1 MRPVSAAAPPPPRTV
16 RDLLRDRAADDATAL
31 RFEDESW
38 SWREHVQAS
47 LDRAAWLLE
56 LRRALPAGA
65 PFHLG
70 VLLDNV
76 PEYSFLL
83 GAAAFAG
90 AAVVGINPTRRGDEL
105 ARDIRHT
112 ECAWIVT
119 EERYLPL
126 LDGLPRGRASRGLG
140 ARVFVIDTPAW
151 RAAVAKHAGAPDP
164 DVPLDP
170 LAPYLLIFT
179 SGTTGQPKAAVCSQ
193 QRLAFIG
200 WNICTNRGVARGDV
214 CYQAMPLFH
223 SNQLMAGWVPALH
236 GGATLALRRKFSASG
251 FLPDVRRYGVT
262 FFNYVGKPL
271 TYILATPERPD
282 DADNTLKLAFGN
294 EAAEHDLE
302 RFAARFGCKVSDA
315 YGSTEGSVQIQR
327 VPGQPAGALGR
338 GQPGTVIL
346 DPETGREK
354 PPARFDAS
362 GRLVNADECIG
373 EIANV
378 QSAPTFE
385 GYWNNPEANAA
396 RVRANTY
403 WTGDLGYRDEQG
415 FLYFAGRDFDWLR
428 VDGENF
434 AAAPVERILVRHE
447 PVELA
452 AVYAVPDADV
462 GDQVMAAL
470 TLRPG
475 ARFDPAAFE
484 RFLAAQRDLGTK
496 QAPRYV
502 RVATK
507 LPSTET
513 NKILKRVLRRERWEC
528 ADPVWLRE
536 ASGSYRLLTQD
547 DVTTIRTRF
556 RARNREAVLD
566 SL

>member
-1 MRPVSAAAPPPPRTV
+1 VTAVAPPPPRTV
-16 RDLLRDRAADDATAL
+16 RDLLRDRAQDDAVGL
-31 RFEDESW
+31 RFEDASW
-38 SWREHVQAS
+38 TWREHVAESLARAS
-47 LDRAAWLLE
+47 WLLA
-56 LRRALPAGA
+56 LRRGLAPGA

-90 AAVVGINPTRRGDEL
+90 AAVVGINPTRRGAEL
-105 ARDIRHT
+105 ERDIRHT
-112 ECAWIVT
+112 DCAWIVT
-119 EERYLPL
+119 EERHLAL
-126 LDGLPRGRASRGLG
+126 LAGLDLG
-140 ARVFVIDTPAW
+140 APVFVIDTPAW
-151 RAAVAKHAGAPDP
+151 RAALAEHAGAGDP

-179 SGTTGQPKAAVCSQ
+179 SGTTGQPKAALCSQ
-193 QRLAFIG
+193 RRLAFIG
-200 WNICTNRGVARGDV
+200 WTVCTNRGVARSDV

-236 GGATLALRRKFSASG
+236 CGASLALRRKFSASG
-251 FLPDVRRYGVT
+251 FLADVRRYGVT

-271 TYILATPERPD
+271 TYILATAEQPD
-282 DADNTLKLAFGN
+282 DADNPLVLAFGN
-294 EAAEHDLE
+294 EGAEHDLE
-302 RFAARFGCKVSDA
+302 RFAKRFGCKVADA
-315 YGSTEGSVQIQR
+315 YGSTEGSVAIQR
-327 VPGQPAGALGR
+327 VPGMPPGALGV

-346 DPETGREK
+346 DPETGKEK

-362 GRLVNADECIG
+362 GRLANADECIG

-378 QSAPTFE
+378 QSAPSFE
-385 GYWNNPEANAA
+385 GYWKNPEANAA
-396 RVRANTY
+396 RVHAGTY
-403 WTGDLGYRDEQG
+403 WTGDLGYRDEKG

-434 AAAPVERILVRHE
+434 AAAPVERILVRYE

-452 AVYAVPDADV
+452 AVYAVPDAEV
-462 GDQVMAAL
+462 GDQAMAAL

-475 ARFDPAAFE
+475 ARFDPAGFE

-502 RVATK
+502 RIAAA

-536 ASGSYRLLTQD
+536 ADGRYRRLGAD
-547 DVTTIRTRF
+547 DVTSLRARF
-556 RARNREAVLD
+556 RARGREAVLWA
-566 SL
+566 S

>member
-1 MRPVSAAAPPPPRTV
+1 MPAVSAVAPPQLRTV
-16 RDLLRDRAADDATAL
+16 RDLLRERAQDDAPGL

-38 SWREHVQAS
+38 SWREHVEAS
-47 LDRAAWLLE
+47 LARAALLLE
-56 LRRALPAGA
+56 LRRELPPGA

-90 AAVVGINPTRRGDEL
+90 AAVVGINPTRRGAEL

-112 ECAWIVT
+112 DCAWIVT

-126 LDGLPRGRASRGLG
+126 LDGLASGVPSKRL
-140 ARVFVIDTPAW
+140 FVIDTAAW
-151 RAAVAKHAGAPDP
+151 RSAVAAHAGALDP
-164 DVPLDP
+164 NVALDP

-179 SGTTGQPKAAVCSQ
+179 SGTTGQPKAAICSQ

-200 WNICTNRGVARGDV
+200 WNVCTNRGVARGDV

-236 GGATLALRRKFSASG
+236 CGATLALRRRFSASG
-251 FLPDVRRYGVT
+251 FLADVRRYGVT

-294 EAAEHDLE
+294 EGAEHDLE
-302 RFAARFGCKVSDA
+302 RFAKRFGCGVADA
-315 YGSTEGSVQIQR
+315 YGSTEGSVSITR
-327 VPGQPAGALGR
+327 VPGQPAGALGI

-346 DPETGREK
+346 DPETGVEK

-362 GRLVNADECIG
+362 GRLLNADACIG

-378 QSAPTFE
+378 RSAGSFE
-385 GYWNNPEANAA
+385 GYYKNPEANAA
-396 RVRANTY
+396 RVRAGTY
-403 WTGDLGYRDEQG
+403 WTGDLGYRDEAG

-434 AAAPVERILVRHE
+434 AAAPLERILVRFD

-452 AVYAVPDADV
+452 AVYAVPDAEV
-462 GDQVMAAL
+462 GDQCMAAL

-475 ARFDPAAFE
+475 AAFDPAVFTG
-484 RFLAAQRDLGTK
+484 FLARQPDLGTK

-502 RVATK
+502 RIAQA

-528 ADPVWLRE
+528 ADPVWLRTAE
-536 ASGSYRLLTQD
+536 AGYRRLTPD
-547 DVTTIRTRF
+547 DVAELRGRF
-556 RARNREAVLD
+556 RARGREAVLEA
-566 SL
+566 

>member
-1 MRPVSAAAPPPPRTV
+1 MPAVSAVAPPQPRTV
-16 RDLLRDRAADDATAL
+16 RDLLRERAQDDAPGL

-38 SWREHVQAS
+38 SWREHVEAS
-47 LDRAAWLLE
+47 LARAALLLE
-56 LRRALPAGA
+56 LRRERPPGA

-90 AAVVGINPTRRGDEL
+90 AAVVGINPTRRGAEL

-112 ECAWIVT
+112 DCAWIVT

-126 LDGLPRGRASRGLG
+126 LDGLDTGVPRERC
-140 ARVFVIDTPAW
+140 FVIDTPTW
-151 RAAVAKHAGAPDP
+151 RSDVAAHAGAPDP
-164 DVPLDP
+164 NVALDP

-179 SGTTGQPKAAVCSQ
+179 SGTTGQPKAALCSQ

-223 SNQLMAGWVPALH
+223 SNQLMAGWVPAVH
-236 GGATLALRRKFSASG
+236 CGATLALRRRFSASG

-294 EAAEHDLE
+294 EGAEHDLE
-302 RFAARFGCKVSDA
+302 RFAKRFGCRVADA
-315 YGSTEGSVQIQR
+315 YGSTEGSVSIQR
-327 VPGQPAGALGR
+327 VPGQPAGALGL
-338 GQPGTVIL
+338 GQPGTLIL
-346 DPETGREK
+346 DAETGAEK
-354 PPARFDAS
+354 PPARFDPS
-362 GRLVNADECIG
+362 GKLLNADACIG

-378 QSAPTFE
+378 KSAGSFE
-385 GYWNNPEANAA
+385 GYYKNAEANAA
-396 RVRANTY
+396 RVRAGTY
-403 WTGDLGYRDEQG
+403 WTGDLGYRDEEG

-434 AAAPVERILVRHE
+434 AAAPLERILVRFA
-447 PVELA
+447 PIELA
-452 AVYAVPDADV
+452 AVYAVPDAEV
-462 GDQVMAAL
+462 GDQCMAAL

-475 ARFDPAAFE
+475 AAFDPAAFAS
-484 RFLAAQRDLGTK
+484 FLAGQRDLGTK

-502 RVATK
+502 RIAQA

-528 ADPVWLRE
+528 ADPVWLRSAE
-536 ASGSYRLLTQD
+536 GSYRPLTPG
-547 DVTTIRTRF
+547 DVAALREQF
-556 RARNREAVLD
+556 RARDREAVLEA
-566 SL
+566 

>member
-1 MRPVSAAAPPPPRTV
+1 VSAAAPPQPPRTV
-16 RDLLRDRAADDATAL
+16 RDLLRERAQDDAVGL
-31 RFEDESW
+31 RFEGQSW
-38 SWREHVQAS
+38 TWRAHVAAS
-47 LDRAAWLLE
+47 LERAALLLA
-56 LRRALPAGA
+56 LRGALAPGA
-65 PFHLG
+65 PLHVG

-76 PEYSFLL
+76 PEYSFWL

-90 AAVVGINPTRRGDEL
+90 RAVVGINPTRRGAEL

-112 ECAWIVT
+112 DCALIVT
-119 EERYLPL
+119 EERHAPL
-126 LDGLPRGRASRGLG
+126 LEGLDTGVPEE
-140 ARVFVIDTPAW
+140 RVFVIESEAW
-151 RAAVAKHAGAPDP
+151 RAALAKHAGAGDP
-164 DVPLDP
+164 DVALDP

-179 SGTTGQPKAAVCSQ
+179 SGTTGQPKAALCSQ

-200 WNICTNRGVARGDV
+200 WNLCTRRGITRGDV

-223 SNQLMAGWVPALH
+223 SNQLMAGWAPAVH
-236 GGATLALRRKFSASG
+236 SGATMVFRRRFSASG

-302 RFAARFGCKVSDA
+302 RFAKRFGCEVSDA
-315 YGSTEGSVQIQR
+315 YGSTEGSVAIQR
-327 VPGQPAGALGR
+327 VPGQPAGALGM

-346 DPETGREK
+346 DPDTGKEK
-354 PPARFDAS
+354 PLARFDAY
-362 GRLVNADECIG
+362 GRLLNADECIG

-385 GYWNNPEANAA
+385 GYWKNPEANAA
-396 RVRANTY
+396 RVRAGTY

-415 FLYFAGRDFDWLR
+415 FLYFAGRDIDWLR

-434 AAAPVERILVRHE
+434 AAAPVERILARHE
-447 PVELA
+447 AVELA
-452 AVYAVPDADV
+452 AVYAVPDPEV
-462 GDQVMAAL
+462 GDQCMAAL

-475 ARFDPAAFE
+475 AAFDPAVFAG
-484 RFLAAQRDLGTK
+484 FLAAQRDLGTK

-502 RVATK
+502 RVAEK
-507 LPSTET
+507 LPSTES

-528 ADPVWLRE
+528 ADPVWLRT
-536 ASGSYRLLTQD
+536 ADGGYRRLSPS
-547 DVTTIRTRF
+547 DVAEIRARF
-556 RARNREAVLD
+556 RARGREAVLD
-566 SL
+566 T

>member
-1 MRPVSAAAPPPPRTV
+1 MRPVSAVAPPPPRTV
-16 RDLLRDRAADDATAL
+16 RDLLRDRAADDALAL

-56 LRRALPAGA
+56 LRRALAREA
-65 PFHLG
+65 KFHLG
-70 VLLDNV
+70 ILLDNV

-90 AAVVGINPTRRGDEL
+90 AAVVGINPTRRGAEL

-112 ECAWIVT
+112 DCAWIVT
-119 EERYLPL
+119 EERYLGL
-126 LDGLPRGRASRGLG
+126 LDGLDLP

-151 RAAVAKHAGAPDP
+151 PVAVAKHAGAADP
-164 DVPLDP
+164 EVALDP

-179 SGTTGQPKAAVCSQ
+179 SGTTGQPKAALCSQ
-193 QRLAFIG
+193 QRLAYIG

-223 SNQLMAGWVPALH
+223 SNQLMAGWVPPLH
-236 GGATLALRRKFSASG
+236 CGASMAMRRKFSASG
-251 FLPDVRRYGVT
+251 FLPDVRKYGVT

-271 TYILATPERPD
+271 TYILATPEQPD
-282 DADNTLKLAFGN
+282 DADNPLKLAFGN
-294 EAAEHDLE
+294 EGAEHDLE
-302 RFAARFGCKVSDA
+302 RFAKRFGCKVADA
-315 YGSTEGSVQIQR
+315 YGSTEGSVAIGR
-327 VPGQPAGALGR
+327 VPGQPPGALGR

-346 DPETGREK
+346 DPETRNEK
-354 PPARFDAS
+354 PPARFDAN

-378 QSAPTFE
+378 QSAPSFE
-385 GYWNNPEANAA
+385 GYYNNPEANAA
-396 RVRANTY
+396 RVRADTY

-434 AAAPVERILVRHE
+434 AAAPLERILVRHE
-447 PVELA
+447 PIELA
-452 AVYAVPDADV
+452 AVYAVPDAEV
-462 GDQVMAAL
+462 GDQCMAAL

-475 ARFDPAAFE
+475 ARFDPARFSG
-484 RFLAAQRDLGTK
+484 FLAAQHDLGTK

-502 RVATK
+502 RIATK

-528 ADPVWLRE
+528 EDPVWLRE
-536 ASGSYRLLTQD
+536 ADGRYRLLGPA
-547 DVTTIRTRF
+547 DVTALRARF
-556 RARNREAVLD
+556 RARGREAVLD
-566 SL
+566 T

>member
-1 MRPVSAAAPPPPRTV
+1 M
-16 RDLLRDRAADDATAL
+16 RDLLRERARDDAVAL
-31 RFEDESW
+31 RFEDASW
-38 SWREHVQAS
+38 SWRAHVAAS
-47 LDRAAWLLE
+47 LERAALLLA
-56 LRRALPAGA
+56 LRRTLPAGA
-65 PFHLG
+65 PFHVG

-90 AAVVGINPTRRGDEL
+90 AAVVGINPTRRGAEL
-105 ARDIRHT
+105 ERDIRHT
-112 ECAWIVT
+112 DCAVIVT
-119 EERYLPL
+119 EERH
-126 LDGLPRGRASRGLG
+126 RGLLAG
-140 ARVFVIDTPAW
+140 LDTGVPPERSFVIDTPAW
-151 RAAVAKHAGAPDP
+151 RTALAPHAGASDP
-164 DVPLDP
+164 DVALDP

-179 SGTTGQPKAAVCSQ
+179 SGTTGQPKAALCSQ

-200 WNICTNRGVARGDV
+200 WNICANRGVGRGDV

-223 SNQLMAGWVPALH
+223 SNQLMAGWAPAVH
-236 GGATLALRRKFSASG
+236 CGATMVFRRRFSASG
-251 FLPDVRRYGVT
+251 FLADVRKYGIT

-271 TYILATPERPD
+271 TYILATPELPD

-294 EAAEHDLE
+294 EGAEHDLE
-302 RFAARFGCKVSDA
+302 RFAKRFGCQVADA
-315 YGSTEGSVQIQR
+315 YGSTEGSVAIGR
-327 VPGQPAGALGR
+327 VPGQPPGALGR

-346 DPETGREK
+346 DPETRQEK
-354 PPARFDAS
+354 PPARFDAH
-362 GRLVNADECIG
+362 GRLLNPDACIG

-378 QSAPTFE
+378 QSAPSFE
-385 GYWNNPEANAA
+385 GYYENPDANAA
-396 RVRANTY
+396 RVRAGTY

-434 AAAPVERILVRHE
+434 AAAPVERILARYE
-447 PVELA
+447 AALLA

-462 GDQVMAAL
+462 GDQCMAAV

-475 ARFDPAAFE
+475 AAFE
-484 RFLAAQRDLGTK
+484 PGAFARFLAAQGDLGTK

-502 RVATK
+502 RIAAQ

-536 ASGSYRLLTQD
+536 ADGSYRRLGAD
-547 DVTTIRTRF
+547 DVAAIRARF
-556 RARNREAVLD
+556 RARGREAVLD
-566 SL
+566 T

>member
-1 MRPVSAAAPPPPRTV
+1 V
-16 RDLLRDRAADDATAL
+16 RDLLRDRAADAHVAL

-38 SWREHVQAS
+38 TWREHVALS
-47 LDRAAWLLE
+47 LERAAWLLA
-56 LRRALPAGA
+56 LRAALPAGA
-65 PFHLG
+65 PLHLG

-83 GAAAFAG
+83 GAAAYAG
-90 AAVVGINPTRRGDEL
+90 GAVVGINPTRRGAEL
-105 ARDIRHT
+105 ARDVRHT
-112 ECAWIVT
+112 ECAAIVT
-119 EERYLPL
+119 EARYLPL
-126 LDGLPRGRASRGLG
+126 LEGLDIGVPPE
-140 ARVFVIDTPAW
+140 RVFVIDTPAW
-151 RAAVAKHAGAPDP
+151 RAALAPHAGAGDP
-164 DVPLDP
+164 DVPFDP

-179 SGTTGQPKAAVCSQ
+179 SGTTGQPKAALCSQ
-193 QRLAFIG
+193 RRLAAIA
-200 WNICTNRGVARGDV
+200 WHVCHNRGVGRGDV

-223 SNQLMAGWVPALH
+223 SNQLMAGWVPAL
-236 GGATLALRRKFSASG
+236 GAGATMVLRRKFSASG
-251 FLPDVRRYGVT
+251 FLPDVRKYGVT

-271 TYILATPERPD
+271 TYILATPEQPD
-282 DADNTLKLAFGN
+282 DADNTLRVAFGN

-302 RFAARFGCKVSDA
+302 RFAKRFGCQVLDA
-315 YGSTEGSVQIQR
+315 YGSTEGSVAIQR
-327 VPGQPAGALGR
+327 VPGQPAGALGM

-346 DPETGREK
+346 DPETGQEK
-354 PPARFDAS
+354 PPARLDAS
-362 GRLVNADECIG
+362 GRLLNPDACIG
-373 EIANV
+373 EIANR

-385 GYWNNPEANAA
+385 GYWANPEANAA
-396 RVRANTY
+396 RVHDGVY
-403 WTGDLGYRDEQG
+403 WTGDLGYRDEAG

-452 AVYAVPDADV
+452 AVYAVPDAEV
-462 GDQVMAAL
+462 GDQAMAAL

-475 ARFDPAAFE
+475 ARFEPEAFA
-484 RFLAAQRDLGTK
+484 RFLAAQADLGTK

-502 RVATK
+502 RVAPA

-536 ASGSYRLLTQD
+536 PDGRYRRLGPD
-547 DVTTIRTRF
+547 DVAALRARF
-556 RARNREAVLD
+556 RARGREAVLD
-566 SL
+566 T

>member
-1 MRPVSAAAPPPPRTV
+1 MRPVSAVEPPPPRTV
-16 RDLLRDRAADDATAL
+16 RDLLRDRARDDAPAL

-56 LRRALPAGA
+56 LRRTLAPGT

-76 PEYSFLL
+76 PEYSLLL

-112 ECAWIVT
+112 DCAWLVT
-119 EERYLPL
+119 EERHLAL
-126 LDGLPRGRASRGLG
+126 LDGLELPVQL
-140 ARVFVIDTPAW
+140 FVIDTPAW
-151 RAAVAKHAGAPDP
+151 RAAVAKHTGAPDP
-164 DVPLDP
+164 DVALDP

-179 SGTTGQPKAAVCSQ
+179 SGTTGQPKAALCSQ
-193 QRLAFIG
+193 QRLAYIG

-236 GGATLALRRKFSASG
+236 CGATMAMRRRFSASG
-251 FLPDVRRYGVT
+251 FLTDVRRYGVT

-282 DADNTLKLAFGN
+282 DADNPLKLAFGN
-294 EAAEHDLE
+294 EGAEHDLE
-302 RFAARFGCKVSDA
+302 RFAARFGCSVADA
-315 YGSTEGSVQIQR
+315 YGSTEGSVAIGR

-338 GQPGTVIL
+338 GQPGTLIL
-346 DPETGREK
+346 DSTTGAEK
-354 PPARFDAS
+354 PPARFDAD

-378 QSAPTFE
+378 QSAPSFE
-385 GYWNNPEANAA
+385 GYWKNPEANAA
-396 RVRANTY
+396 RVRADTY

-434 AAAPVERILVRHE
+434 AAAPLERILVRHE

-452 AVYAVPDADV
+452 AVYAVPDAEV

-475 ARFDPAAFE
+475 ARFDAAGFQS
-484 RFLAAQRDLGTK
+484 FLAAQRDLGTK
-496 QAPRYV
+496 HAPRYV
-502 RVATK
+502 RIATT

-536 ASGSYRLLTQD
+536 ASGSYRRLGAD
-547 DVTTIRTRF
+547 DVTALRARF
-556 RARNREAVLD
+556 RARGRERVLD
-566 SL
+566 T

>member
-1 MRPVSAAAPPPPRTV
+1 M
-16 RDLLRDRAADDATAL
+16 RDLLRERASDDAPAL
-31 RFEDESW
+31 RFEGDAW
-38 SWREHVQAS
+38 SWRAHVRAS
-47 LDRAAWLLE
+47 LERAAWLLA
-56 LRRALPAGA
+56 LARALPPGAGRL
-65 PFHLG
+65 HVG

-90 AAVVGINPTRRGDEL
+90 GAVVGINPTRRGAEL
-105 ARDIRHT
+105 ARDVRHT
-112 ECAWIVT
+112 DCAVIVT
-119 EERYLPL
+119 EQRHAGL
-126 LDGLPRGRASRGLG
+126 LTGLDTGVPPE
-140 ARVFVIDTPAW
+140 RVFVVDAPGW
-151 RAAVAKHAGAPDP
+151 REVLAPHAGAEDL

-170 LAPYLLIFT
+170 RAPYLLIFT
-179 SGTTGQPKAAVCSQ
+179 SGTTGQPKAAICSQ
-193 QRLAFIG
+193 QRLAGIG
-200 WNICTNRGVARGDV
+200 WHICTNRGVGRGDV

-223 SNQLMAGWVPALH
+223 SNQLMAGWAPAVH
-236 GGATLALRRKFSASG
+236 CGATMVFRRRFSASG

-271 TYILATPERPD
+271 TYVLATPERPD
-282 DADNTLKLAFGN
+282 DADNPLKVAFGN

-302 RFAARFGCKVSDA
+302 RFAKRFGCRVVDA
-315 YGSTEGSVQIQR
+315 YGSTEGAVAIQR
-327 VPGQPAGALGR
+327 VEGQPPGALGM

-346 DPETGREK
+346 DPETGVEK
-354 PPARFDAS
+354 PPARFDAH
-362 GRLVNADECIG
+362 GRLLNADECIG
-373 EIANV
+373 EIANR
-378 QSAPTFE
+378 QSAAAFE
-385 GYWNNPEANAA
+385 GYYRNPEADSA
-396 RVRANTY
+396 RVRAGVY
-403 WTGDLGYRDEQG
+403 WTGDLGYRDERG

-434 AAAPVERILVRHE
+434 AAAPVERILARWE

-452 AVYAVPDADV
+452 AVYAVPDAEV
-462 GDQVMAAL
+462 GDQCMAAL

-475 ARFDPAAFE
+475 AAFDPAAFA

-502 RVATK
+502 RIAAA

-536 ASGSYRLLTQD
+536 ADGSFRRLGGD
-547 DVTTIRTRF
+547 DVAALRRRF
-556 RARNREAVLD
+556 RARGREAVLD
-566 SL
+566 T

>member
-1 MRPVSAAAPPPPRTV
+1 MPAVSAAAPPPPRTV
-16 RDLLRDRAADDATAL
+16 RDLLRERADDDAVGL
-31 RFEDESW
+31 RFEDERW
-38 SWREHVQAS
+38 TWREHVALS
-47 LDRAAWLLE
+47 LERAAFLLA
-56 LRRALPAGA
+56 LRRALPPGA
-65 PFHLG
+65 AFHVG

-90 AAVVGINPTRRGDEL
+90 AAVVGINPTRRGAEL

-112 ECAWIVT
+112 ECALIVT
-119 EERYLPL
+119 EGRHLGL
-126 LDGLPRGRASRGLG
+126 LDGLDTGVPADRLFA
-140 ARVFVIDTPAW
+140 IDTPAW
-151 RAAVAKHAGAPDP
+151 RAALAPHAGARDP

-179 SGTTGQPKAAVCSQ
+179 SGTTGQPKAALCSQ

-223 SNQLMAGWVPALH
+223 SNQLMAGWAPAVH
-236 GGATLALRRKFSASG
+236 SGATMAFRRRFSASG
-251 FLPDVRRYGVT
+251 FLPDVRKYGVT

-271 TYILATPERPD
+271 TYVLATPERPD

-302 RFAARFGCKVSDA
+302 RFAKRFGCAVSDA
-315 YGSTEGSVQIQR
+315 YGSTEGSVTIQR
-327 VPGQPAGALGR
+327 VPGQPAGALGK

-346 DPETGREK
+346 DPETGHEK
-354 PPARFDAS
+354 PPARFDAD
-362 GRLVNADECIG
+362 GRLLNPDECIG
-373 EIANV
+373 EIANR

-385 GYWNNPEANAA
+385 GYWKNPEANTA
-396 RVRANTY
+396 RVHGGTY
-403 WTGDLGYRDEQG
+403 WTGDLGYRDGEG

-452 AVYAVPDADV
+452 AVYAVPDAEV
-462 GDQVMAAL
+462 GDQCMAAL
-470 TLRPG
+470 TLRGG
-475 ARFDPAAFE
+475 ASFDPDAFA

-502 RVATK
+502 RIAQT

-513 NKILKRVLRRERWEC
+513 NKILKRVLRHERWEC
-528 ADPVWLRE
+528 ADPVWLGDT
-536 ASGSYRLLTQD
+536 SGGYRRLGPD
-547 DVTTIRTRF
+547 DVAEIRARF
-556 RARNREAVLD
+556 RARGREAVL
-566 SL
+566 L

>member
-1 MRPVSAAAPPPPRTV
+1 MRPVTAVAPPPPRTV
-16 RDLLRDRAADDATAL
+16 RDLLRDRAQDDATAL
-31 RFEDESW
+31 RFEDASW
-38 SWREHVQAS
+38 TWREHVQAS
-47 LDRAAWLLE
+47 LDRAAWLLA
-56 LRRALPAGA
+56 LRRELAPAA
-65 PFHLG
+65 PFQLG

-90 AAVVGINPTRRGDEL
+90 AAVVGINPTRRGAEL
-105 ARDIRHT
+105 ERDIRHT
-112 ECAWIVT
+112 DCAWIVT
-119 EERYLPL
+119 EERYLGL
-126 LDGLPRGRASRGLG
+126 LEGLDLG

-151 RAAVAKHAGAPDP
+151 RAALAKHAGAADP
-164 DVPLDP
+164 GVALDP
-170 LAPYLLIFT
+170 LAPYLLLFT
-179 SGTTGQPKAAVCSQ
+179 SGTTGQPKAALCSQ

-223 SNQLMAGWVPALH
+223 SNQLMAGWAPALH
-236 GGATLALRRKFSASG
+236 CGATLALRRKFSASG
-251 FLPDVRRYGVT
+251 FLPDVRKYGVT

-271 TYILATPERPD
+271 TYILATPEQPD
-282 DADNTLKLAFGN
+282 DADNPLKLAFGN
-294 EAAEHDLE
+294 EGAEHDLE
-302 RFAARFGCKVSDA
+302 RFAKRFGCAVADA
-315 YGSTEGSVQIQR
+315 YGSTEGSVAIQR
-327 VPGQPAGALGR
+327 VPGMPAGALGM

-346 DPETGREK
+346 DPETGKEK
-354 PPARFDAS
+354 PTARFDAN

-378 QSAPTFE
+378 QSAPSFE
-385 GYWNNPEANAA
+385 GYWKNPEANAA
-396 RVRANTY
+396 RVRAGTY
-403 WTGDLGYRDEQG
+403 WTGDLGYRDAQG

-434 AAAPVERILVRHE
+434 AAAPVERILARHE

-452 AVYAVPDADV
+452 AVYAVPDAEV
-462 GDQVMAAL
+462 GDQGMAAL

-475 ARFDPAAFE
+475 ARFDPARFE
-484 RFLAAQRDLGTK
+484 SFLAAQRDLGTK

-502 RVATK
+502 RIATK

-536 ASGSYRLLTQD
+536 ADGRYRRLGAD
-547 DVTTIRTRF
+547 DVVALRARF
-556 RARNREAVLD
+556 RARGREAVLD
-566 SL
+566 T

>member
-1 MRPVSAAAPPPPRTV
+1 MPPVSAAQPPPPRTV
-16 RDLLRDRAADDATAL
+16 RDLLRERAADDAIAL

-38 SWREHVQAS
+38 TWPEHVAAS
-47 LDRAAWLLE
+47 LERAALLLA
-56 LRRALPAGA
+56 LRRTLAPGA
-65 PFHLG
+65 PLHVG
-70 VLLDNV
+70 ILLDNV

-90 AAVVGINPTRRGDEL
+90 AAVVGINPTRRGAEL
-105 ARDIRHT
+105 ERDIRHT
-112 ECAWIVT
+112 DCAALVT
-119 EERYLPL
+119 EERHLGL
-126 LDGLPRGRASRGLG
+126 LEGLDTGVPPERR
-140 ARVFVIDTPAW
+140 FVIDTRAW
-151 RAAVAKHAGAPDP
+151 RTALAPYAGAADP

-179 SGTTGQPKAAVCSQ
+179 SGTTGQPKAALCSQ

-214 CYQAMPLFH
+214 CYQAMPMFH
-223 SNQLMAGWVPALH
+223 SNQLMAGWAPAVH
-236 GGATLALRRKFSASG
+236 SGATMVFRRRFSASR
-251 FLPDVRRYGVT
+251 FLPDVRKYGIT

-271 TYILATPERPD
+271 TYILATPEQPG

-302 RFAARFGCKVSDA
+302 RFAKRFGCKVADA
-315 YGSTEGSVQIQR
+315 YGSTEGSVAIQR
-327 VPGQPAGALGR
+327 VPGQPPGALGM

-346 DPETGREK
+346 DPATGKEK
-354 PPARFDAS
+354 PPARFDAN
-362 GRLVNADECIG
+362 GRLLNADECIG

-378 QSAPTFE
+378 QSAPSFE
-385 GYWNNPEANAA
+385 GYWKNPEANAA
-396 RVRANTY
+396 RVRAGTY

-447 PVELA
+447 AVELA
-452 AVYAVPDADV
+452 AVYAVPDAEV
-462 GDQVMAAL
+462 GDQCMAAL

-475 ARFDPAAFE
+475 AAFQPAAFA

-502 RVATK
+502 RIAAK
-507 LPSTET
+507 LPSTES

-528 ADPVWLRE
+528 ADPVWLRG
-536 ASGSYRLLTQD
+536 ADGSYRRLAAD
-547 DVTTIRTRF
+547 DVSAIRALF
-556 RARNREAVLD
+556 GARGREAVLD
-566 SL
+566 T

>member
-1 MRPVSAAAPPPPRTV
+1 VSAAAPPQPPRTV
-16 RDLLRDRAADDATAL
+16 RDLLRERAQDDAVGL
-31 RFEDESW
+31 RFEGQSW
-38 SWREHVQAS
+38 TWRAHVAAS
-47 LDRAAWLLE
+47 LERAALLLA
-56 LRRALPAGA
+56 LRGALAPGA
-65 PFHLG
+65 PLHVG

-76 PEYSFLL
+76 PEYSFWL

-90 AAVVGINPTRRGDEL
+90 RAVVGINPTRRGAEL

-112 ECAWIVT
+112 DCALIVT
-119 EERYLPL
+119 EERHAPL
-126 LDGLPRGRASRGLG
+126 LEGLDTGVPEE
-140 ARVFVIDTPAW
+140 RVFVIESEAW
-151 RAAVAKHAGAPDP
+151 RAALAKHAGAGDP
-164 DVPLDP
+164 DVALDP

-179 SGTTGQPKAAVCSQ
+179 SGTTGQPKAALCSQ

-200 WNICTNRGVARGDV
+200 WNLCTRRGITRGDV

-223 SNQLMAGWVPALH
+223 SNQLMAGWAPAVH
-236 GGATLALRRKFSASG
+236 SGATMVFRRRFSASG

-302 RFAARFGCKVSDA
+302 RFAKRFGCEVSDA
-315 YGSTEGSVQIQR
+315 YGSTEGSVAIQR
-327 VPGQPAGALGR
+327 VPGQPAGALGM

-346 DPETGREK
+346 DPDTGKEK
-354 PPARFDAS
+354 PLARFDAY
-362 GRLVNADECIG
+362 GRLLNADECIG

-385 GYWNNPEANAA
+385 GYWKNPEANAA
-396 RVRANTY
+396 RVRAGTY

-434 AAAPVERILVRHE
+434 AAAPVERILARHE
-447 PVELA
+447 AVELA
-452 AVYAVPDADV
+452 AVYAVPDPEV
-462 GDQVMAAL
+462 GDQCMAAL

-475 ARFDPAAFE
+475 AAFDPAVFAG
-484 RFLAAQRDLGTK
+484 FLAAQRDLGTK

-502 RVATK
+502 RVAEK
-507 LPSTET
+507 LPSTES

-528 ADPVWLRE
+528 ADPVWLRT
-536 ASGSYRLLTQD
+536 ADGGYRRLSPS
-547 DVTTIRTRF
+547 DVAEIRARF
-556 RARNREAVLD
+556 RARGREAVLD
-566 SL
+566 T